1 MDRISRFARARSL
14 TALATLMA
22 LLLASQAGQR
32 W

>member
-1 MDRISRFARARSL
+1 MKKISPRIALVL

-22 LLLASQAGQR
+22 TGAAQKTI